1 MIDRYE
7 NVKTDLIDGV
17 LTIRCVVDP
26 EQVDIQP
33 SKSGKTDV
41 IATTGG
47 AQLVPG
53 SGGLKINLTVYRAR

>member
-7 NVKTDLIDGV
+7 NVKVDLTDGV

-26 EQVDIQP
+26 EKVDIQP
-33 SKSGKTDV
+33 SKSGKTEV
-41 IATTGG
+41 FATTGG